1 VVASLRIYR
10 CLASKASAFDS
21 NRGAFKDLS
30 TVKRRQENDIKVQCE
45 NIVAVIIN
53 IRATY
58 FPSE

>member
-1 VVASLRIYR
+1 
-10 CLASKASAFDS
+10 LASKASAFDS